1 MSRRRSEKVI
11 MQNSPTQERE
21 KREERGG
28 GKKRRRMD
36 LRVAT
41 RERNKAARHEG
52 KVKTGGAWTK
62 WAELKLQ
69 KS

>member
-1 MSRRRSEKVI
+1 
-11 MQNSPTQERE
+11 
-21 KREERGG
+21 
-28 GKKRRRMD
+28 MD

-52 KVKTGGAWTK
+52 KVKMGGAWTK

-69 KS
+69 NRDFAVF

>member
-1 MSRRRSEKVI
+1 

-52 KVKTGGAWTK
+52 KVKMG
-62 WAELKLQ
+62 
-69 KS
+69 

>member
-1 MSRRRSEKVI
+1 
-11 MQNSPTQERE
+11 
-21 KREERGG
+21 
-28 GKKRRRMD
+28 MD

-52 KVKTGGAWTK
+52 KVKMGGAWIK

-69 KS
+69 KNRNFAVFLNSASCACAVCSIICVGEGVDARSDD